1 VNNAEI
7 NSTAQ
12 AQNPAPGIDLG
23 LRPEQLLRFAL
34 GPRLPMILQSEM
46 AECGLA
52 CLAMVSSYHGYQCDL
67 SGLRRRFAISN
78 QGTNLKQ
85 IVDMAN
91 RLHFTSRALRCEIEV
106 LPQVQL
112 PCILHWGMNHFV
124 VLKRITRK
132 GFWIHD
138 PARGERCIE
147 REEISKF
154 FTGVVLELTP
164 TSDFKKTETR
174 EQLKFSHFWSRLVGL
189 KRNLAQIIGL
199 SLLLQVFAL
208 AAPFY
213 LQTVVDDVILRQD
226 KHLLLVLALGFGL
239 LLLIQQGTNALRDWV
254 VLHVSMRMGMQ
265 MSANLF
271 RHLIRLPMD
280 YFVKRHM
287 GDIVSR
293 FGSLDALRQMLTTG
307 VVTALVDGVM
317 ASLTL
322 IALFI
327 YSATLAWVVIGIVCC
342 YALLRWWLYRPLHL
356 LTEESIA
363 AHAKEN
369 SHFMESVRAI
379 QTVKLF
385 QRESDRQHHW
395 QNLLAE
401 ALNKDIRIA
410 RWNLGYQTAKGLLF
424 GVENI
429 LIIYLAADA
438 VMGNLFSI
446 GMLYAFLSYKDRFVR
461 AMDNLIAQ
469 GIEFKMLSLHLNRL
483 ADIAFT
489 PTDPGSEQHTDQQI
503 SLAAYQFTSNQAP
516 IVQGHIRV
524 HNLGFRFGESEAPVF
539 TGVNFEIQ
547 AGETVAIVGPS
558 GCGKSTLLKCL
569 TGLLVP
575 TEGEIF
581 IDGKPLHQFPDYRR
595 QITAVMQED
604 QLMTGDIAENIACF
618 EQPLDL
624 ARVYKCAHMAC
635 IHDDI
640 LRMPMQYNSLVGDM
654 GASLSGGQKQRLL
667 LARAL
672 YRAPRILFMD
682 EATSHLDT
690 ANEVRVNQHISEL
703 AITRVIVAH
712 RPETVASAGRQIQL
726 GTHQSI

>member
-1 VNNAEI
+1 MDNAKASSAIPVNDQSGNEA
-7 NSTAQ
+7 SS
-12 AQNPAPGIDLG
+12 
-23 LRPEQLLRFAL
+23 LRPENLLRFAL
-34 GPRLPMILQSEM
+34 GPRLPLILQNEM

-52 CLAMVSSYHGYQCDL
+52 CLAMISCYHGYQCDL
-67 SGLRRRFAISN
+67 SGLRRRFAISS
-78 QGTNLKQ
+78 QGTTLKQ
-85 IVDMAN
+85 LLDIAN
-91 RLHFTSRALRCEIEV
+91 HLHLAGRALRGDIED
-106 LPQVQL
+106 LPRVQL
-112 PCILHWGMNHFV
+112 PCLLHWGMNHFV
-124 VLKRITRK
+124 VLKRIDRK
-132 GFWIHD
+132 GYWIHD
-138 PARGERCIE
+138 PARGERCV
-147 REEISKF
+147 EIAELNKL

-164 TSDFKKTETR
+164 TSDFKKAETR
-174 EQLKFSHFWSRLVGL
+174 ERLRLSHFWSRLVGL
-189 KRNLAQIIGL
+189 KRNLAHIIGL
-199 SLLLQVFAL
+199 SLLLQVFML

-226 KHLLLVLALGFGL
+226 YYLLLVLALGFGL

-254 VLHVSMRMGMQ
+254 VLHVSMRLGMQ

-293 FGSLDALRQMLTTG
+293 FGSLDNLRNMLTTG

-322 IALFI
+322 IAMFI
-327 YSATLAWVVIGIVCC
+327 YSTSLTWVVIGIVCC
-342 YALLRWWLYRPLHL
+342 YGLLRWLLYRPLHL

-363 AHAKEN
+363 AHAREN

-379 QTVKLF
+379 QTIKLF
-385 QRESDRQHHW
+385 QREGDRQHHW

-401 ALNKDIRIA
+401 ALNNDIRIA

-424 GVENI
+424 GIENI
-429 LIIYLAADA
+429 LVIYLAADA
-438 VMGNLFSI
+438 VMGNIFSI
-446 GMLYAFLSYKDRFVR
+446 GMLYAFIAYKDRFVR

-469 GIEFKMLSLHLNRL
+469 GIEFKMLGLHLNRL

-489 PTDPGSEQHTDQQI
+489 PTDPDSDSQAELKPEFSTYRSTD
-503 SLAAYQFTSNQAP
+503 NQAAV
-516 IVQGHIRV
+516 INGQIRV
-524 HNLGFRFGESEAPVF
+524 QNLGFRYGEIETPVF
-539 TGVNFEIQ
+539 SGINFDIQ

-569 TGLLVP
+569 MGLLTP

-581 IDGKPLHQFPDYRR
+581 IDGKPLQQLPHYRR
-595 QITAVMQED
+595 QIAAVMQED

-624 ARVYKCAHMAC
+624 ARVYQCAHLAC
-635 IHDDI
+635 IHEDI
-640 LRMPMQYNSLVGDM
+640 LRMPMQYNTLVGDM
-654 GASLSGGQKQRLL
+654 GASLSGGQKQRIL

-690 ANEVRVNQHISEL
+690 ANEALVNQHISEL
-703 AITRVIVAH
+703 AMTRIIVAH
-712 RPETVASAGRQIQL
+712 RPETVASAGRQIYL
-726 GTHQSI
+726 G